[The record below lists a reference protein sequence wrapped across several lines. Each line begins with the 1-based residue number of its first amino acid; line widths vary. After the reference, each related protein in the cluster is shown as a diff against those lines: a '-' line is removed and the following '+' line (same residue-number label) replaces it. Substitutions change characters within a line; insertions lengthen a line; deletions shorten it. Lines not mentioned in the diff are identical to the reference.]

1 MKKFFSLKPA
11 FLSEAK
17 KPWAT
22 IKAGQAGVST
32 PLRRLPLH
40 IHKGSQNLGS
50 SATLGYPITSYP
62 SPAKTGLRVT
72 DEIRS
77 GSD

>member
-1 MKKFFSLKPA
+1 MKKFFPLKTT

-32 PLRRLPLH
+32 PLRQLPLH

-50 SATLGYPITSYP
+50 SATLGYTIISYP
-62 SPAKTGLRVT
+62 SPAKSVLGVT
-72 DEIRS
+72 D
-77 GSD
+77 